1 MIEEL
6 KRVLEK
12 CGVEYAEIRVEER
25 EGTAIYYSG
34 KELEIAERKR
44 SFGGCIRT
52 FHKGGWGFVTFNKL
66 KDLEDWLH
74 RSERQAKTMKRES
87 GLAPVKPVRDKVR
100 LSLPDDP
107 RKVPLEEKHE
117 LVRKYN
123 QIVMGH
129 EKIQTTRVG
138 YEDTFIRK
146 YYVNT
151 EGTEIVEERVYSG
164 VRMVATA
171 VDGTN
176 VQISF
181 DSVGGTQG
189 WNSVLGLEDVAER
202 VCKEAVEMLKAE
214 PVEAGVYTVV
224 VDPQLAGVFAHEAF
238 GHLSE
243 ADHIYENERIRE
255 IMKLGTRFGVDEL
268 SIVDDGTIKG
278 ERGYYPY
285 DDEGV
290 PSQRT
295 YLIKNGILVGRLH
308 SRETAY
314 KMGEEPTGNARA
326 INFAYPPIVRM
337 SCTFIEPGDKT
348 FEELTDI
355 ERGIYAI
362 GAYGGQTEL
371 EMFTFSARRGYLI
384 EKGKITKLLKNVVLT
399 GNVFETLRNI
409 DAIGNDLKL
418 YGGLGGCGKGGQFP
432 LPVSDGAPHIR
443 IRNVVIGGK

>member
-6 KRVLEK
+6 KKVLER
-12 CGVEYAEIRVEER
+12 CGVEYGEIRVEER
-25 EGTAIYYSG
+25 EGTAIYYAG
-34 KELEIAERKR
+34 KELEIAERKKT
-44 SFGGCIRT
+44 FGGCIRT
-52 FHKGGWGFVTFNKL
+52 FHKGGWGFVSFNNL
-66 KDLEDWLH
+66 KGLEEWLH
-74 RSERQAKTMKRES
+74 HAERQAKTMKRES
-87 GLAPVKPVRDKVR
+87 GLYPVKPVKDRIL
-100 LSLPDDP
+100 LSISDDP
-107 RKVPLEEKHE
+107 RNVPIEEKHE

-123 QIVMGH
+123 KIVMGH

-151 EGTEIVEERVYSG
+151 EGTEIVEERIYSG
-164 VRMVATA
+164 VRFSATA

-176 VQISF
+176 VQIAF
-181 DSVGGTQG
+181 DSVGGTRG
-189 WNSVLGLEDVAER
+189 WESVLGLEEVAER
-202 VCKEAVEMLKAE
+202 VCKEAVEMLSAE
-214 PVEAGVYTVV
+214 PVDAGVYTVV

-255 IMKLGTRFGVDEL
+255 QMKIGKRFGVDEL
-268 SIVDDGTIKG
+268 SIVDDATIKG

-290 PSQRT
+290 PAQRT

-326 INFAYPPIVRM
+326 LNFAYPPIVRM
-337 SCTFIEPGDKT
+337 SCTFIEAGEKT
-348 FEELTDI
+348 FEELIDI

-371 EMFTFSARRGYLI
+371 EMFTFSARKGYLI

-399 GNVFETLRNI
+399 GNVFETLKNI
-409 DAIGNDLKL
+409 ESIGNDLKL
-418 YGGLGGCGKGGQFP
+418 WGGLGGCGKGGQSP
-432 LPVSDGAPHIR
+432 LPVSDGSPHIR
-443 IRNVVIGGK
+443 IKNVVIGGR